1 MDNFLEKLQI
11 KVYNNYMNKIIE
23 FLVGKKTFIVVIAGL
38 VVLGLKLLG
47 FLDSTTADTILIF
60 LGFSGLTTLRLAISG
75 K

>member
-1 MDNFLEKLQI
+1 
-11 KVYNNYMNKIIE
+11 MNKIIE

-47 FLDSTTADTILIF
+47 FLDSALADTILIF